1 MHTQTLMRRL
11 LPKVFLDWSDRLD
24 LYLRDKHGVS
34 PKQKAIE
41 WQQDNWPSE
50 RIETAI
56 NEALRYGGDITMINA
71 DKQHRKHKEKKK
83 PKKPK

>member
-1 MHTQTLMRRL
+1 MKRH
-11 LPKVFLDWSDRLD
+11 LPKILLDWSDRLD

-34 PKQKAIE
+34 PKQKALE

>member
-1 MHTQTLMRRL
+1 MLKRL

-56 NEALRYGGDITMINA
+56 NEALQYGGDITMLNA
-71 DKQHRKHKEKKK
+71 DKQHRPHKEKKK

>member
-1 MHTQTLMRRL
+1 MSRL

-34 PKQKAIE
+34 PKQKALE

-56 NEALRYGGDITMINA
+56 NEALQYGGDVTMINA

>member
-1 MHTQTLMRRL
+1 MKRL

-56 NEALRYGGDITMINA
+56 NEALRYGGDITMLNA
-71 DKQHRKHKEKKK
+71 DKQHRPHKEKKK

>member
-1 MHTQTLMRRL
+1 MLKRL

-34 PKQKAIE
+34 PKQKALE

-56 NEALRYGGDITMINA
+56 NEALRYGGDVTMINA
-71 DKQHRKHKEKKK
+71 DKQHRKHKEKRK

>member
-1 MHTQTLMRRL
+1 MKRL
-11 LPKVFLDWSDRLD
+11 LPKIWLDWSDRLD
-24 LYLRDKHGVS
+24 LYMRDRHGIS

-41 WQQDNWPSE
+41 FKMDNFPSE
-50 RIETAI
+50 RIEQSI
-56 NEALRYGGDITMINA
+56 NEALQYGGDITMINA